1 MVCWDNTAKA
11 KCPRRA
17 WAASK
22 GPAFPGTS
30 GLPKRV
36 RYEALPRSPPTAAR
50 PRGRWNFSFVL
61 CTSLYKQRS
70 RSEQRPPRR
79 RAPQPGGA
87 AHGSRHPA
95 REGRGAVTPS
105 AGAAPRRSRKC
116 GGSVARPR
124 AERPS
129 AGARRAWR
137 VRLGAAPPRPVPAR
151 PAASPTS
158 AGGPLPLLHP
168 PLAAR
173 PPGSPLW
180 GRLG

>member
-105 AGAAPRRSRKC
+105 AGAAPEPEVRRL
-116 GGSVARPR
+116 
-124 AERPS
+124 
-129 AGARRAWR
+129 RRAATC
-137 VRLGAAPPRPVPAR
+137 GASGSGSPPSLAGETRCGPPLAPCRPGLPRPQPLL
-151 PAASPTS
+151 
-158 AGGPLPLLHP
+158 GGPYLSS